1 MRDEDRRQLDG
12 VTGLLD
18 HVLGDELVGAYLFG
32 SAVLGGLQPES
43 DLDVLAVSERR
54 TSLDEKRRLADALLR
69 SSGHPRRLELTV
81 VVHADVRPW
90 RYPPSLDFQYGDWL
104 RAEFER
110 GEPTPW
116 PGTAS
121 LDLATLL
128 TMVLLADAP
137 LAGPPPAAVLDP
149 VPRADLVRAMLD
161 GIDPLLA
168 DLEHD
173 TANVLLTLAR
183 SWCTVATG
191 EIRSKDT
198 AAEWAL
204 TRLPEE
210 HRAVL
215 AGARAVYLGA
225 DPDRRHDVG
234 AQACADRLA
243 AAVTAAASGP

>member
-1 MRDEDRRQLDG
+1 
-12 VTGLLD
+12 
-18 HVLGDELVGAYLFG
+18 
-32 SAVLGGLQPES
+32 VLGGLQPES
-43 DLDVLAVSERR
+43 DLDVLAVSERQ